1 MTLHI
6 RLATNSDERLW
17 NEYVNAHPR
26 ATPYHRFGW
35 LKSVEQA
42 YQHKNIAAIALN
54 DTQIVGVLPCI
65 QMQRPLLRP
74 SFCALPYCDLGY
86 GLGDDSATVDLL
98 IQFAKQ
104 QLLAINGQ
112 TFEFRDFIDEP
123 MSDSQMEGQKV
134 RMLLPLPENSET
146 LLSGFK
152 SKLRS
157 QIRKSEKNG
166 LHYKI
171 YKNGQGL
178 DDFYQ
183 IFAINMRKLG
193 SPVHSKDWFK
203 HLLNNYHGNCVLSVV
218 YFEDTPVGAG
228 ITLSNNQSTAIPWA
242 STVAEYNK
250 LAPNMLLYWSL
261 LKEACDNKM
270 CTFDFGRSTF
280 GEGTYRFKAQWG
292 AEPQLLNWYDAA
304 KQSQQDFEML
314 SNNERESAPK
324 GRLRPLVESIWA
336 KLPLSVT
343 TSVGPRIRKH
353 ISL

>member
-1 MTLHI
+1 MTVQVRI
-6 RLATNSDERLW
+6 ATIKDEPLW
-17 NEYVNAHPR
+17 NKYVYNHSR

-42 YQHKNIAAIALN
+42 YQHKNMAAIALQDN
-54 DTQIVGVLPCI
+54 QIVGVLPCI

-74 SFCALPYCDLGY
+74 AFCALPYCDLGY
-86 GLGDDSATVDLL
+86 ALGDDSAIVELL
-98 IQFAKQ
+98 TQFINQ
-104 QLLAINGQ
+104 QLSAANGQ
-112 TFEFRDFIDEP
+112 KFEFRDVVDVPTE
-123 MSDSQMEGQKV
+123 DSQMEGQKV
-134 RMLLPLPENSET
+134 RMLLALPETSEE

-166 LHYKI
+166 LRYEI
-171 YKNGQGL
+171 FKNGQGL
-178 DDFYQ
+178 DDFYH

-193 SPVHSKDWFK
+193 SPVHSKEWFK
-203 HLLNNYHGNCVLSVV
+203 HLLTNYQGNCVLSVV
-218 YFEDTPVGAG
+218 YSEDIPIGAG
-228 ITLSNNQSTAIPWA
+228 ITLSNNQNTVIPWA

-261 LKEACDNKM
+261 LKEACDNNM
-270 CTFDFGRSTF
+270 RSFDFGRSTF

-292 AEPQLLNWYDAA
+292 AVPQLLNWYNAA
-304 KQSQQDFEML
+304 SQTSQNFTVQD
-314 SNNERESAPK
+314 NDERESAPK

-336 KLPLSVT
+336 KLPLGLT
-343 TSVGPRIRKH
+343 TSVGPKIRKH